1 MKAAYMKTNI
11 LILTLSAVFCVFTSA
26 DEKPGK
32 PVYYDNDVRILR
44 NARTEYGSGN
54 YGQAMK
60 LAEEAKIARKNKIA
74 WEIYTL
80 QGSLKSS
87 EVRKA
92 NDELSEIIPLLEKRQ
107 EYDSIEIIKRYE
119 EKAPASS
126 FYDSAS
132 KLVAYI
138 SGRESY
144 PEADWLI
151 GNIYK
156 YEGEYTLAEKYLLSA
171 WNHAA
176 LLDVPDEQYDIL
188 YSLAEIAY
196 DTEDFDNY
204 EADLLLIVGDNAY
217 FTNPDIQDAVMLA
230 IRNRKAGEM
239 EKFFNMFRSGEYRSL
254 KAYSELS
261 DYYEK
266 KGDKNKALKA
276 CSLAVLTSFTK
287 MYNTVKQRDPEF
299 EYDTL
304 QSLFI
309 EIRKYPDILEWAVE
323 NKIWQYFTNLAEKTY
338 HDGNIQFAEDL
349 YSVLSN
355 YAPEQ
360 YWKTQAATALQ
371 NFTQ

>member
-1 MKAAYMKTNI
+1 MKTAYIKTNI
-11 LILTLSAVFCVFTSA
+11 VIFTLAAVCCVFASA
-26 DEKPGK
+26 DEKPKK
-32 PVYYDNDVRILR
+32 PAYYDNDVRILR
-44 NARTEYGSGN
+44 NARTEYGAGN
-54 YGQAMK
+54 YGQSMK
-60 LAEEAKIARKNKIA
+60 LAEEAKIARKDKIA

-92 NDELSEIIPLLEKRQ
+92 NDALSEIVPLLEKRQ

-126 FYDSAS
+126 FNDSAS

-156 YEGEYTLAEKYLLSA
+156 YEGEYNLAEKYLLSA
-171 WNHAA
+171 WNHAS

-188 YSLAEIAY
+188 YSLADIAY

-204 EADLLLIVGDNAY
+204 EADLLLIAGDNNY
-217 FTNPDIQDAVMLA
+217 FTNPDINDAIMLA
-230 IRNRKAGEM
+230 IRSRKSGEM
-239 EKFFNMFRSGEYRSL
+239 EKFFKMFRSDEYRSL
-254 KAYSELS
+254 KAYAKLSE
-261 DYYEK
+261 YYEK
-266 KGDKNKALKA
+266 KGDKDKALKA
-276 CSLAVLTSFTK
+276 CSLEVLTGFTK
-287 MYNTVKQRDPEF
+287 MYTTVKQRDPEF
-299 EYDTL
+299 EYDKL

-309 EIRKYPDILEWAVE
+309 EIGKYPDILNWAVE
-323 NKIWQYFTNLAEKTY
+323 NEIWKCFTNLAEKTFN
-338 HDGNIQFAEDL
+338 DGDIQFAQDL
-349 YSVLSN
+349 YSVLSM

-360 YWKTQAATALQ
+360 YWKDQAAAVLK
-371 NFTQ
+371 NLTQ